1 MKLSQIINLM
11 DQDTGKLSSDEVSII
26 AKVLLSSLLDSS
38 PLSTEDDDC
47 REVFGEYDW
56 KPKDGVDLDRFE
68 QLRNQGI
75 EERLSD
81 QELDEFMEMV
91 SAAGETH
98 VYHTIYLGNKLAS
111 NFDIQEG

>member
-1 MKLSQIINLM
+1 MKLSQIIKLM
-11 DQDTGKLSSDEVSII
+11 DQDSDKLSSEEISAI
-26 AKVLLSSLLDSS
+26 AKVLLSFLLDSS

-47 REVFGEYDW
+47 REVFDAYDW
-56 KPKDGVDLDRFE
+56 KPKDGADLDRFE

-81 QELDEFMEMV
+81 QELDEFMDMV
-91 SAAGETH
+91 SATGETH